1 MLCEHIFP
9 STFTKGVKPMLGA
22 RIAALRRSRGWSQAE
37 LAHRLKISPSGVGMY
52 EQGRREPPA
61 ELLVAM
67 AEEFGVST
75 DFLLTGKASVID
87 SMDISQLLQAR
98 LEAVQRRLTRR
109 VQSFDSQELAVL
121 LAAMLLE
128 P

>member
-1 MLCEHIFP
+1 
-9 STFTKGVKPMLGA
+9 
-22 RIAALRRSRGWSQAE
+22 
-37 LAHRLKISPSGVGMY
+37 
-52 EQGRREPPA
+52 
-61 ELLVAM
+61 M

>member
-1 MLCEHIFP
+1 
-9 STFTKGVKPMLGA
+9 MLGT
-22 RIAALRRSRGWSQAE
+22 RIAALRRQANMSQSE
-37 LAHRLKISPSGVGMY
+37 LAQRLQVSPSAIGMY

-75 DFLLTGKASVID
+75 DFLLTGKSSV
-87 SMDISQLLQAR
+87 MDTMDMAHLLQTR
-98 LEAVQRRLTRR
+98 LEALQRRLTRR
-109 VQSFDSQELAVL
+109 VQGLDSQELAVL

-128 P
+128 S

>member
-1 MLCEHIFP
+1 MI
-9 STFTKGVKPMLGA
+9 GQ
-22 RIAALRRSRGWSQAE
+22 RIAALRRNAHMSQAA
-37 LAHRLKISPSGVGMY
+37 LAHALGVSPSAVGMY